1 MLSWVQDLSKIPSVK
16 GGSAVKI
23 CGGGKRGWGA
33 VRGGPRASAPR
44 KGDFTLGQV
53 RT

>member
-23 CGGGKRGWGA
+23 CMENNELLKEDVLIRLA
-33 VRGGPRASAPR
+33 
-44 KGDFTLGQV
+44 
-53 RT
+53 

>member
-23 CGGGKRGWGA
+23 CMENNKPLKEDVLIRLA
-33 VRGGPRASAPR
+33 
-44 KGDFTLGQV
+44 
-53 RT
+53 

>member
-23 CGGGKRGWGA
+23 CGGGKRGGGHQGRPEGFGA
-33 VRGGPRASAPR
+33 EEG
-44 KGDFTLGQV
+44 
-53 RT
+53 